1 MKDMI
6 YLLLDILTYCAQGAL
21 LGMLLDTAQAR
32 FPFPEYMKKGI
43 LLLQYAVVQIFLHES
58 GWVRNLFYENSV
70 VNDSRQSIWPVLAS
84 MLVTCVVSGILLREN
99 RLKLFYGIVT
109 FYSVTELLKMAF
121 HPVLLWVLRKLVD
134 LNDYLFLKKQLYG
147 EEMFYAAVSGIEIFW
162 NILLAG
168 TVLIFSYEIL
178 RRVKKYLALK
188 EVHERSQ
195 LIFLLFPSLIGFL
208 LCLMLRSMMFSM
220 DGTDMYLLLDSRS
233 VYIGTGSWKWNSIS
247 GDEPSDP
254 LRVLAVCPHDPA
266 GGKNAAEADRRK
278 QPQNRGQCI
287 SGPDPGNG
295 TAYRGHRESVCRDP
309 GHAA

>member
-1 MKDMI
+1 MI

-70 VNDSRQSIWPVLAS
+70 VSDSRQSIWPVLAS

-178 RRVKKYLALK
+178 RRVKKCLALK

-220 DGTDMYLLLDSRS
+220 DGTDMYLLLDSRPEMNLLIPCVCWLCVLMILLAAKMLRKLIDENNHKIEVS
-233 VYIGTGSWKWNSIS
+233 VYRDRILEMEQHIGDI
-247 GDEPSDP
+247 
-254 LRVLAVCPHDPA
+254 
-266 GGKNAAEADRRK
+266 
-278 QPQNRGQCI
+278 
-287 SGPDPGNG
+287 
-295 TAYRGHRESVCRDP
+295 
-309 GHAA
+309 